1 MEYLS
6 PAGRNVAVAVAVT
19 LAVTAGTAMAGTPA
33 LAAPEAAAAVAA
45 EQQTGP
51 FALASGEALHG
62 AGSTGFVTFV
72 RAHDGE
78 NTTWQWRRSAD
89 GSATVLPKGAPD
101 FANPTAATDSDL
113 VAVQTGVSSYRL
125 LDMTGGGP
133 VDIDARAA
141 VGEGAELRAVARGT
155 LVLVGADGSLHLVS
169 KPGGSVVHRQVQ
181 GLPSDAYVRDLRYSP
196 SGALLVRYEV
206 SDVEHLAVVDLAE
219 AKVVED
225 RAVPRLSHSSEIAVS
240 ATHLAW
246 AESNADGSVTLV
258 TALRGAAGATRHT
271 TFETDG
277 GSYVPVS
284 LLGEWVVFGLSG
296 KDLSAVS
303 LADGTTT
310 GLLGDLREVSASGDD
325 LLAEGGTAEH
335 GKGLYRIAPDGDGRP
350 AVTQVATDGVRTPVA
365 VVDEQ
370 VPATAGFGAAGS
382 TAELRWK
389 LSRGDAK
396 VSLTLTHQAT
406 GRTWTP
412 VKDLLGT
419 STEAVFPWDGTFANG
434 TAAYNGAYAWEVT
447 VSPLNGI
454 GGSVTRNGTLRV
466 DSGTAPH
473 DYSDSGSPDLLV
485 RNSAGRLA
493 SYDVRQFVT
502 HPEEPWERTERG
514 GGWSVYD
521 RLLSA
526 GNLDATPY
534 ADVVARD
541 RDGVLWL
548 YSGTGHSLAPRVRVG
563 SGWGVYT
570 TFAAGSDLT
579 GDGRPDLVAT
589 DTAGV
594 LWLYKATGD
603 AAKPFE
609 ARVRVGGG
617 WNTYDLLTAPGDIGG
632 AKSGDLLARDRDGV
646 LWLYLGKGD
655 GTFAARSKV
664 GGGWSTFRHIVNVG
678 DVDRDGRADLVAES
692 GSPQATLLHVYKGT
706 GDWKAPFGRGAH
718 LGVVSPY
725 SSPYDAPAPVVF

>member
-1 MEYLS
+1 MKYLS
-6 PAGRNVAVAVAVT
+6 PAGRNLAVAVTVT
-19 LAVTAGTAMAGTPA
+19 LAVTAGTAMAAAPA
-33 LAAPEAAAAVAA
+33 LAAPRAATAVAA

-51 FALASGEALHG
+51 FALASGEALYG

-72 RAHDGE
+72 RSHDGV
-78 NTTWQWRRSAD
+78 NTAWQWRRSAD
-89 GSATVLPKGAPD
+89 GSATTLPKGAPD
-101 FANPTAATDSDL
+101 FVNPTAATDSDL

-125 LDMTGGGP
+125 LDIAGGAP
-133 VDIDARAA
+133 VDIDAGS
-141 VGEGAELRAVARGT
+141 VGEGAELWEVARDT
-155 LVLVGADGSLHLVS
+155 LVMVRGGNSLHLVS
-169 KPGGSVVHRQVQ
+169 KPASSVVHRQVQ
-181 GLPSDAYVRDLRYSP
+181 GLPADAQIRDLRYSP
-196 SGALLVRYEV
+196 SGALVVWYEV
-206 SDVEHLAVVDLAE
+206 SGVKHLAVVDLAE

-225 RAVPRLSHSSEIAVS
+225 RAVPRLYYASQIAIS

-246 AESNADGSVTLV
+246 SESNPDGSVTLV
-258 TALRGAAGATRHT
+258 TAVRGAAGSTRHST
-271 TFETDG
+271 LDTDG
-277 GSYVPVS
+277 GLFASIA
-284 LLGEWVVFGLSG
+284 LLGDWVLSG
-296 KDLSAVS
+296 ASERELSAVS
-303 LADGTTT
+303 LQDGTTVT
-310 GLLGDLREVSASGDD
+310 GLLGGLRNMSASGDG
-325 LLAEGGTAEH
+325 LLAQGSTAEH

-370 VPATAGFGAAGS
+370 VPATAGFGTAGS

-389 LSRGDAK
+389 LNRGDVK
-396 VSLTLTHQAT
+396 VSLKLTHKAT
-406 GRTWTP
+406 GKSWT
-412 VKDLLGT
+412 VGKDLLGT
-419 STEAVFPWDGTFANG
+419 ATEAAFAWDGTFTNG
-434 TAAYNGAYAWEVT
+434 TAAYNGAYAWEVD
-447 VSPLNGI
+447 VSPLNGV
-454 GGSVTRNGTLRV
+454 GGSVTRNGTLQV
-466 DSGTAPH
+466 ASGTAPH

-485 RNSAGRLA
+485 RDSTGRLA
-493 SYDVRQFVT
+493 SYDVRQFVA
-502 HPEEPWERTERG
+502 HPTEPWERTERG

-541 RDGVLWL
+541 KDGVLWL
-548 YSGTGHSLAPRVRVG
+548 YPGTGHSLAPRVRVG

-664 GGGWSTFRHIVNVG
+664 GDGWKQFRHIVNVG
-678 DVDRDGRADLVAES
+678 DVDRDGRADLIAES
-692 GSPQATLLHVYKGT
+692 GLPQSTLLHVYKGT
-706 GDWKAPFGRGAH
+706 GDWKAPFGRGTH

>member
-1 MEYLS
+1 MKYLS

-33 LAAPEAAAAVAA
+33 LAAPGAAATVAA

-51 FALASGEALHG
+51 FALASGEALYG

-72 RAHDGE
+72 QSHGGVG
-78 NTTWQWRRSAD
+78 TTWQWRRSAD
-89 GSATVLPKGAPD
+89 GSATILPKGAPD

-125 LDMTGGGP
+125 LDMAGGEP
-133 VDIDARAA
+133 VDIDTRAA
-141 VGEGAELRAVARGT
+141 VGEGAELWEVARDT
-155 LVLVGADGSLHLVS
+155 LVLVRGGNSLHLVS
-169 KPGGSVVHRQVQ
+169 KPGSSVVHRQVQ
-181 GLPSDAYVRDLRYSP
+181 GLPADAEIRDLRYSP
-196 SGALLVRYEV
+196 SGALLVRYKV
-206 SDVEHLAVVDLAE
+206 SDGEHLAVVDLAE

-225 RAVPRLSHSSEIAVS
+225 RAVPRLYYASEIAVS

-246 AESNADGSVTLV
+246 SESNADGSVTLV
-258 TALRGAAGATRHT
+258 TALRGAAGTTRHT
-271 TFETDG
+271 TFETHG
-277 GSYVPVS
+277 GRYVPVA
-284 LLGEWVVFGLSG
+284 LLGDRVVFGLSDM
-296 KDLSAVS
+296 DLSAVS
-303 LADGTTT
+303 LKDGTTT
-310 GLLGDLREVSASGDD
+310 GLLGDLRGVSASGDD
-325 LLAEGGTAEH
+325 LLARGSTAEH
-335 GKGLYRIAPDGDGRP
+335 GQGLYRIALDADGRP
-350 AVTQVATDGVRTPVA
+350 AVTQVATDGVRTPVS

-370 VPATAGFGAAGS
+370 VPATAGFGTAGS

-389 LSRGDAK
+389 LNRGDVK
-396 VSLTLTHQAT
+396 VTLLLTHKAT
-406 GRTWTP
+406 GKTWTAD
-412 VKDLLGT
+412 KRLLGAN
-419 STEAVFPWDGTFANG
+419 TEAAFTWDGAFTNG
-434 TAAYNGAYAWEVT
+434 TAAHNGAYEWRITVT
-447 VSPLNGI
+447 PLNSPTGQ
-454 GGSVTRNGTLRV
+454 VERTGTLQV

-485 RNSAGRLA
+485 REGSGRLA
-493 SYDVRQFVT
+493 SYDVRQLASA
-502 HPEEPWERTERG
+502 PEATAERTERG

-526 GNLDATPY
+526 GNLDASPY
-534 ADVVARD
+534 ADLLARD
-541 RDGVLWL
+541 KDGVLWL
-548 YSGTGHSLAPRVRVG
+548 YSGTGQSLAPRVRVG
-563 SGWGVYT
+563 SGWGIYT

-664 GGGWSTFRHIVNVG
+664 GGGWNGFRAVVNIG
-678 DVDRDGRADLVAES
+678 DVDRDGRADLVAERGS
-692 GSPQATLLHVYKGT
+692 GDVSSLTVYKGT
-706 GDWKAPFGRGAH
+706 GDWKAPFGAGAA
-718 LGVVSPY
+718 LGGGPLVHGSDPI
-725 SSPYDAPAPVVF
+725 VF

>member
-1 MEYLS
+1 MKYLS

-33 LAAPEAAAAVAA
+33 LAAPGAAATVAA

-51 FALASGEALHG
+51 FALASGEALYG

-72 RAHDGE
+72 QSHGGVG
-78 NTTWQWRRSAD
+78 TTWQWRRSAD
-89 GSATVLPKGAPD
+89 GSATILPKGAPD

-125 LDMTGGGP
+125 LDMAGGEP
-133 VDIDARAA
+133 VDIDTGA
-141 VGEGAELRAVARGT
+141 VGERGELWEVARDT
-155 LVLVGADGSLHLVS
+155 LVLVRGGNSLHLVS
-169 KPGGSVVHRQVQ
+169 KPGSSVVHRQVQ
-181 GLPSDAYVRDLRYSP
+181 GLPADAEIRDLRYSP
-196 SGALLVRYEV
+196 SGALLVRYKV
-206 SDVEHLAVVDLAE
+206 SDGEHLAVVDLAE

-225 RAVPRLSHSSEIAVS
+225 RAVPRLYYASEIAVS

-258 TALRGAAGATRHT
+258 TALRGAAGTTRHT
-271 TFETDG
+271 TFETHG
-277 GSYVPVS
+277 GRYVPVA
-284 LLGEWVVFGLSG
+284 LLGDRVVFGLSDM
-296 KDLSAVS
+296 DLSAVS
-303 LADGTTT
+303 LKDGTTT
-310 GLLGDLREVSASGDD
+310 GLLGDLRGVSASGDD
-325 LLAEGGTAEH
+325 LLARGSTAEH
-335 GKGLYRIAPDGDGRP
+335 GQGLYRIALDADGRP
-350 AVTQVATDGVRTPVA
+350 AVTQVATDGVRTPVS

-370 VPATAGFGAAGS
+370 VPATAGFGTAGS

-389 LSRGDAK
+389 LNRGDVK
-396 VSLTLTHQAT
+396 VNVKLTHKAT
-406 GRTWTP
+406 GRTWTAG
-412 VKDLLGT
+412 KDLLGT
-419 STEAVFPWDGTFANG
+419 AVEAAFPWDGTFANG
-434 TAAYNGAYAWEVT
+434 TAAYNGAYAWEVN

-454 GGSVTRNGTLRV
+454 GGSVTRNGTLQV

-485 RNSAGRLA
+485 RNGSGHLA
-493 SYDVRQFVT
+493 SYDVRQFLAASDET
-502 HPEEPWERTERG
+502 WERTERG

-526 GNLDATPY
+526 GNLDASPY
-534 ADVVARD
+534 ADLLARD
-541 RDGVLWL
+541 KDGVLWL
-548 YSGTGHSLAPRVRVG
+548 YSGTGQSLAPRVRVG
-563 SGWGVYT
+563 SGWGIYT

-632 AKSGDLLARDRDGV
+632 AKSGDLLARDRNGD
-646 LWLYLGKGD
+646 LWQYLGKGD
-655 GTFAARSKV
+655 GTFAPRTKV
-664 GGGWSTFRHIVNVG
+664 GGGWGRYNQIVNIG
-678 DVDRDGRADLVAES
+678 DVDRDGRADLIAES
-692 GSPQATLLHVYKGT
+692 GPAEASLLTVYKGT
-706 GDWKAPFGRGAH
+706 GDWKAPFGRATG
-718 LGVVSPY
+718 LDTVSPY
-725 SSPYDAPAPVVF
+725 SSLYGARPHVF

>member
-1 MEYLS
+1 MKYLS
-6 PAGRNVAVAVAVT
+6 PAGRNLAVAVTVT
-19 LAVTAGTAMAGTPA
+19 LAVTAGTAMAAAPA
-33 LAAPEAAAAVAA
+33 LAAPRAATTAAA

-72 RAHDGE
+72 RSHDGV

-89 GSATVLPKGAPD
+89 GSATTLPKGAPD
-101 FANPTAATDSDL
+101 FVNPTAATDSDL

-125 LDMTGGGP
+125 LDMAGGAP
-133 VDIDARAA
+133 VDIDAGS
-141 VGEGAELRAVARGT
+141 VGEGAELWEVARDT
-155 LVLVGADGSLHLVS
+155 LVLVRGGNSLHLVS
-169 KPGGSVVHRQVQ
+169 KPGSSVVHRQVQ
-181 GLPSDAYVRDLRYSP
+181 GLPADAQIRDLRYSP
-196 SGALLVRYEV
+196 SGALVVWYEV
-206 SDVEHLAVVDLAE
+206 SGVKHLAVVDLAA

-225 RAVPRLSHSSEIAVS
+225 RAVPRLYYASEIAVS

-246 AESNADGSVTLV
+246 SESNPDGSVTLV
-258 TALRGAAGATRHT
+258 TAVRGAAGSTRHST
-271 TFETDG
+271 LDTDG
-277 GSYVPVS
+277 GLYASIA
-284 LLGEWVVFGLSG
+284 LLGDWVLSG
-296 KDLSAVS
+296 ASERELSAVS
-303 LADGTTT
+303 LKDGATVT
-310 GLLGDLREVSASGDD
+310 GLLGGLRNMSASGDG
-325 LLAEGGTAEH
+325 LLAQGSTAEH

-350 AVTQVATDGVRTPVA
+350 AVTQVATDGARTPVS

-370 VPATAGFGAAGS
+370 VPATAGFGTAGS

-389 LSRGDAK
+389 LNRSDVK
-396 VSLTLTHQAT
+396 VSLNLTHKAT
-406 GRTWTP
+406 GKTWT
-412 VKDLLGT
+412 VGKDLLGT
-419 STEAVFPWDGTFANG
+419 ATEAAFTWDGTFSNG
-434 TAAYNGAYAWEVT
+434 TAAYNGAYAWEVN

-454 GGSVTRNGTLRV
+454 GGSVTRNGTLQV

-485 RNSAGRLA
+485 REGSGRLA
-493 SYDVRQFVT
+493 SYDVRQLASA
-502 HPEEPWERTERG
+502 PEAVPERTERG

-534 ADVVARD
+534 ADLLARD
-541 RDGVLWL
+541 GQGVLWL
-548 YSGTGHSLAPRVRVG
+548 YPGTGQSLAPRVRVG

-589 DTAGV
+589 DTAGA

-664 GGGWSTFRHIVNVG
+664 GGGWNAFRAVVNIG
-678 DVDRDGRADLVAES
+678 DVDRDGRADLVAERGS
-692 GSPQATLLHVYKGT
+692 GDRSVLTVYKGT
-706 GDWKAPFGRGAH
+706 GDWKAPFGGGAA
-718 LGVVSPY
+718 LGGPLAHGNS
-725 SSPYDAPAPVVF
+725 PVVF